1 MAEIEELARQIASLP
16 PSDQERLLER
26 VAALTLQRG
35 LGALADK
42 YRERLRRQGTLQESV
57 EATWERLRKVR
68 EEVAARDYPD

>member
-1 MAEIEELARQIASLP
+1 MAEIEELAQQIASLP

-35 LGALADK
+35 LSALADK
-42 YRERLRRQGTLQESV
+42 YRERLQRQGNLQESV
-57 EATWERLRKVR
+57 EATWIKLRKVR